1 MLWFYIENCVYVGRW
16 FVWVYVKWFFD
27 FRVNREKEKNC
38 LILKCLW
45 IDNMV
50 SKISYMVSILSD
62 FE

>member
-1 MLWFYIENCVYVGRW
+1 MYVGRW

-27 FRVNREKEKNC
+27 FRVNREKEKNY
-38 LILKCLW
+38 LVLKCLW